1 MNLTRRR
8 WASGIAVAALG
19 CSKSEAP
26 EPGRAGE
33 PGPPHVIDL
42 HCDTPMLFRDGS
54 FDLGVRNDRGEVDI
68 PRMRAGSVTAVF
80 FSVYTSATRNTE
92 LEAVQEALEII
103 DSIRRTVELHPDDL
117 VFAVSAEEIRAA
129 RDSGRIA
136 ILLGIEGG
144 HMINSSL
151 AVLRSL
157 YALGGRYLTLT
168 HSKETPWAGSSGS
181 DSDTGLTDF
190 GREVVAEMNR
200 LGMMV
205 DISHVS
211 DRTFWDV
218 VESSQAPIIASHSSA
233 RALASHRRNMTDEM
247 IRATAD
253 TGGVVHINYYNT
265 FLDDNYVQRSRQW
278 EAENPD
284 TGKSGGRDARTKAK
298 LAAIGRT
305 SLETLLDHFEHAV
318 RIGGIEAVGMGS
330 DFDGVDGEL
339 PEGVEDI
346 AMIPNIAA
354 GLVRRG
360 FSSGDVERIL
370 GTNSLRVLQDVE
382 TAAASRAQG

>member
-1 MNLTRRR
+1 MNLTRRQ
-8 WASGIAVAALG
+8 WTSGIAISALG
-19 CSKSEAP
+19 CSTSEAP
-26 EPGRAGE
+26 ESGDATQPVL
-33 PGPPHVIDL
+33 PHVIDL
-42 HCDTPMLFRDGS
+42 HCDTPMLFHAGS
-54 FDLGVRNDRGEVDI
+54 YDLGARNDRGQVDI
-68 PRMRAGSVTAVF
+68 PRMRDGGVTAVF
-80 FSVYTSATRNTE
+80 FSVYTSPTRNTE
-92 LEAVQEALEII
+92 LEAVQKALEII
-103 DSIRRTVELHPDDL
+103 DSVHRNVDLHSDDL
-117 VFAVSAEEIRAA
+117 ALAVSSEEIRAL
-129 RDSGRIA
+129 RGSGRIA
-136 ILLGIEGG
+136 ILIGIEGG

-168 HSKETPWAGSSGS
+168 HSKDTPWAGSSGS

-205 DISHVS
+205 DVSHVS

-218 VESSQAPIIASHSSA
+218 VDSSKAPIIASHSSA
-233 RALASHRRNMTDEM
+233 RALASHKRNMTDEM

-253 TGGVVHINYYNT
+253 SGGVVHINYYNV
-265 FLDDNYVQRSRQW
+265 FLDDGYVQRSRQW

-284 TGKSGGRDARTKAK
+284 TGGGEDRDARTEAK

-305 SLETLLDHFEHAV
+305 SIDTLLDHFEHSV
-318 RIGGIEAVGMGS
+318 RVGGIEAVGMGS

-346 AMIPNIAA
+346 AMIPNIAS

-360 FSSGDVERIL
+360 FSTGDIEKIL
-370 GTNSLRVLQDVE
+370 GRNSLRVFHDVE
-382 TAAASRAQG
+382 MAAASQVEG

>member
-1 MNLTRRR
+1 
-8 WASGIAVAALG
+8 
-19 CSKSEAP
+19 
-26 EPGRAGE
+26 
-33 PGPPHVIDL
+33 
-42 HCDTPMLFRDGS
+42 MLLQDGS
-54 FDLGVRNDRGEVDI
+54 YDLGARNDRGQVDI
-68 PRMRAGSVTAVF
+68 PRMRDGGVTAVF
-80 FSVYTSATRNTE
+80 FSVYTSPTRNTE
-92 LEAVQEALEII
+92 LEAVQKALEII
-103 DSIRRTVELHPDDL
+103 DAVRRNVDLHSDDL
-117 VFAVSAEEIRAA
+117 ALAVSSEEIRAL

-136 ILLGIEGG
+136 ILIGIEGG

-168 HSKETPWAGSSGS
+168 HSKDTPWAGSSGS

-205 DISHVS
+205 DVSHVS

-218 VESSQAPIIASHSSA
+218 VDSSKAPIIASHSSA
-233 RALASHRRNMTDEM
+233 RALASHKRNMTDEM
-247 IRATAD
+247 IRAAAD
-253 TGGVVHINYYNT
+253 SGGVIHINYYNV
-265 FLDDNYVQRSRQW
+265 FLDDGYVQRSRQW
-278 EAENPD
+278 EAENPN
-284 TGKSGGRDARTKAK
+284 TGGSEDREARTEAK

-305 SLETLLDHFEHAV
+305 SLDTLLDHFEHTV
-318 RIGGIEAVGMGS
+318 RVGGIEAVGMGS

-346 AMIPNIAA
+346 AMIPNIAS

-360 FSSGDVERIL
+360 FSTGDIEKIL
-370 GTNSLRVLQDVE
+370 GRNSLRVFHDVE
-382 TAAASRAQG
+382 MAAASQVEG

>member
-1 MNLTRRR
+1 M
-8 WASGIAVAALG
+8 AVAALG
-19 CSKSEAP
+19 CAENQVP
-26 EPGRAGE
+26 EPEPAEE
-33 PGPPHVIDL
+33 PGGTLVIDL
-42 HCDTPMLFRDGS
+42 HCDTPMLLRDGS
-54 FDLGVRNDRGEVDI
+54 FDLGARNDRGEVDI
-68 PRMRAGSVTAVF
+68 PRMRAGGLTAVF

-92 LEAVQEALEII
+92 LEAVQKALEII
-103 DSIRRTVELHPDDL
+103 DSIRSTVELHPDDL
-117 VFAVSAEEIRAA
+117 ALAVSSEDIRTA
-129 RDSGRIA
+129 RSEGRIA

-151 AVLRSL
+151 AVLRCL
-157 YALGGRYLTLT
+157 YSLGGRYLTLT

-181 DSDTGLTDF
+181 DHDSGLTDF

-218 VESSQAPIIASHSSA
+218 VEASQAPIIASHSSA
-233 RALASHRRNMTDEM
+233 RAIASHKRNMTDEM

-253 TGGVVHINYYNT
+253 TGGVVHINYFNR
-265 FLDDNYVQRSRQW
+265 FLDDDYVQRSRQW
-278 EAENPD
+278 EADNPSPGPGED
-284 TGKSGGRDARTKAK
+284 SDARTQAK

-305 SLETLLDHFEHAV
+305 SLDTLLDHFEHAV
-318 RIGGIEAVGMGS
+318 RVGGIDAVGMGS
-330 DFDGVDGEL
+330 DFDGVEGEL

-346 AMIPNIAA
+346 SMVPNIAS

-360 FSSGDVERIL
+360 FSTGDVEKIL
-370 GTNSLRVLQDVE
+370 GSNSLRVFRDIE
-382 TAAASRAQG
+382 AAAAS